1 MCITTDFFFY
11 LSGSFVSAGSVFF
24 LCLGASYLTSILFV
38 VTLSLGE
45 AVYSPRV
52 YEYTMLLSPKVVYP
66 RSLLGTA
73 TATALTVLPMWLLC
87 RVVRVCTPPWLLRQ
101 CLWRSCL
108 LVACLGPC
116 WPTFVQRWGEAGWC
130 GHSSRTPAHNQC

>member
-1 MCITTDFFFY
+1 MRITTDFFFY

-66 RSLLGTA
+66 RQPSLH
-73 TATALTVLPMWLLC
+73 C
-87 RVVRVCTPPWLLRQ
+87 HSLR
-101 CLWRSCL
+101 
-108 LVACLGPC
+108 APC
-116 WPTFVQRWGEAGWC
+116 GCSAG
-130 GHSSRTPAHNQC
+130 S